1 MEIVNLLLSS
11 AVIATIIAILGRLYM
26 DKKFETLKHEL
37 SLTATMRELTLKSQ
51 INFKERQLSE
61 YYGPI
66 YARLMRGKKL
76 DKLWRQGK
84 LERVKPEVLALFVQA
99 NEENVQTILNKS
111 DLTVG
116 NELPDSYIDYLV
128 HVAVWDPLL
137 RRNPPEIPP
146 YEDEGFEDGKFPP
159 EFEES
164 IKKTMEELKREIS
177 EWYKKDGLEQ
187 LQS

>member
-1 MEIVNLLLSS
+1 MEIVELLLSS
-11 AVIATIIAILGRLYM
+11 AVIAAIIAILGRFYM

-37 SLTATMRELTLKSQ
+37 SLTATMRELTLKSE

-76 DKLWRQGK
+76 NKLWRQGK
-84 LERVKPEVLALFVQA
+84 LERVETEVLALFVQA

-111 DLTVG
+111 HLLVE
-116 NELPDSYIDYLV
+116 NELPACFIRYLV
-128 HVAVWDPLL
+128 HVAVWDPYL

-146 YEDEGFEDGKFPP
+146 YECEGFKDGQYPRKF
-159 EFEES
+159 EKS
-164 IKKTMEELKREIS
+164 IKNSIVVNF
-177 EWYKKDGLEQ
+177 D
-187 LQS
+187 LQKPTK